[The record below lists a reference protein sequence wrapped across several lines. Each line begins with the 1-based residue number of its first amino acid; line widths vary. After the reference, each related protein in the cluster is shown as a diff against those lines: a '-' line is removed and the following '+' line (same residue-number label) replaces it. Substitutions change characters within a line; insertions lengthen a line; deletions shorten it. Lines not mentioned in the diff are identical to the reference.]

1 MKRLILWDLD
11 GTLIDTLEDLGA
23 AVDHALKLRG
33 LPVHTP
39 AEYRR
44 MVGHGVRNLVRQALE
59 AALRKAGK
67 TAQPDD
73 AAVDAALADFKSYYT
88 AHIDVFTRPYP
99 GIPALLTELQGRGV
113 RMAVASNKFQ
123 EGTEH
128 LIREF
133 FPDIAFVSIL
143 GNRPGF
149 PLKPAPEIV
158 EEVLAK
164 AGVARADALLVGD
177 SLTDMKTA
185 ANGGIESIA
194 VAWGYRT
201 PEELAGNRLAGSVSA
216 LRDMLLQE

>member
-73 AAVDAALADFKSYYT
+73 AAVDAALADFKDFYT

-177 SLTDMKTA
+177 SPTDMKTA